1 MTLDYAEV
9 LTAKY
14 PNAQWSLNGD
24 NYEGLTWLS
33 ETKKPT
39 KAELDANAALLEEE
53 KETAKLE
60 KEAAKSALLDR
71 LGITA
76 DEASLLLG

>member
-24 NYEGLTWLS
+24 DYEGLTWLS

-39 KAELDANAALLEEE
+39 KAELDADAASLEQE

-60 KEAAKSALLDR
+60 KEAAKTALLDR

-76 DEASLLLG
+76 DEAALLLG